1 MVFDIRG
8 NMADSAQKLDQATA
22 LRVLIVT
29 ESARAVYQAQLE
41 AAGHETLATSIVTA
55 ERAMGDFI
63 PDVLLIELAG
73 TETIGNQRLSF
84 ARDLHS
90 KPSTY
95 ALPVVGVCDAIGETF
110 RKVAASVG
118 FDDCFVR
125 TTPFPEVLARLDSL
139 CWRVAAGRQASGLI
153 GDQRIEIDNFLLL
166 LDFVRDEISRQRQ
179 GSLGLI
185 KPDRLSAGP
194 LESRPGKHRREAF
207 GFFKLRLRRM
217 DLVASYGPDAFV
229 VCLPGVN
236 GLLANSTLLKLRDEF
251 AQEHPD
257 SDLRIGVASFPADGT
272 DVEKLL
278 EVCETAVRSADL
290 HVYQQAHEVET
301 IEVKIFESEDV
312 GTTNALPGL
321 LSTVTSGKSAEP
333 GVEFRELGKSSAVEP
348 VDDSIRARRVLLA
361 VSDAP
366 RMARLNSLIRSA
378 GYEVRAAFDGEQTL
392 SLLRIERPDLLIL
405 ESELDKINGLEMINR
420 LRKQSPGAL
429 RIPVL
434 FLNSSGDDAA
444 GREALGLGAREVLT
458 QPYDPGDVLASIR
471 EALR

>member
-1 MVFDIRG
+1 MVVDSRR
-8 NMADSAQKLDQATA
+8 NMADSAPKLDQSTA

-41 AAGHETLATSIVTA
+41 AAGYETLATSIVMV
-55 ERAMGDFI
+55 ESAMGDFT

-84 ARDLHS
+84 ARDLRY
-90 KPSTY
+90 KAGTY

-125 TTPFPEVLARLDSL
+125 TTSLPEVLARLDSL
-139 CWRVAAGRQASGLI
+139 FWRVAAGRRAPGLI

-166 LDFVRDEISRQRQ
+166 LDFVRDQISRQRR

-185 KPDRLSAGP
+185 KLDRRPAEP
-194 LESRPGKHRREAF
+194 LGSRVGKNPREAF

-217 DLVASYGPDAFV
+217 DSVANYGPDAFV
-229 VCLPGVN
+229 VYLPEVN
-236 GLLANSTLLKLRDEF
+236 ALLANSTLLKLRNEF
-251 AQEHPD
+251 AQEHPG
-257 SDLRIGVASFPADGT
+257 SDLRIGVASFPSDGT

-278 EVCETAVRSADL
+278 EVCESAVRNADS
-290 HVYQQAHEVET
+290 HVSEPANELET
-301 IEVKIFESEDV
+301 IEVKISEWEDV
-312 GTTNALPGL
+312 GTTNALAGL
-321 LSTVTSGKSAEP
+321 VPIVISGEP
-333 GVEFRELGKSSAVEP
+333 AARGVEVRELESSSAVQRAA
-348 VDDSIRARRVLLA
+348 DSIRARRVLLA

-366 RMARLNSLIRSA
+366 RMARLNRLIRSA

-392 SLLRIERPDLLIL
+392 SLLRIEWPDLLIL

-420 LRKQSPGAL
+420 LRKQSPGL
-429 RIPVL
+429 RLPVL
-434 FLNSSGDDAA
+434 FLNSSGDDAP

-458 QPYDPGDVLASIR
+458 QLYDPGDVLASIR

>member
-1 MVFDIRG
+1 MVFDTRE
-8 NMADSAQKLDQATA
+8 NMADFAHKIDQAA
-22 LRVLIVT
+22 APRVLIVT

-41 AAGHETLATSIVTA
+41 AAGYETLATSIVMA
-55 ERAMGDFI
+55 ERAMSDFI
-63 PDVLLIELAG
+63 PDVLLIDLAG

-84 ARDLHS
+84 ARALHS
-90 KPSTY
+90 KPGTY
-95 ALPVVGVCDAIGETF
+95 TLPVVGVCDAIGETF

-118 FDDCFVR
+118 FDDCFIR
-125 TTPFPEVLARLDSL
+125 TTSFPEVLARLDSL
-139 CWRVAAGRQASGLI
+139 FWRVAAGRQAPGLI

-166 LDFVRDEISRQRQ
+166 LDSVRDQISRQRQ

-185 KPDRLSAGP
+185 KPGCPSAEP
-194 LESRPGKHRREAF
+194 LGSRAGKHRREAF

-217 DLVASYGPDAFV
+217 DSVASYGPDSFIIY
-229 VCLPGVN
+229 LPEMN
-236 GLLANSTLLKLRDEF
+236 ALLANSTLLKLRDEF
-251 AQEHPD
+251 AQEHPG
-257 SDLRIGVASFPADGT
+257 SDLRIGVASFPSDGT

-278 EVCETAVRSADL
+278 EVCETAVRNADL
-290 HVYQQAHEVET
+290 RVTAQADELET
-301 IEVKIFESEDV
+301 IEVKISEREEV
-312 GTTNALPGL
+312 GITNALAGL
-321 LSTVTSGKSAEP
+321 VPTVTSVESAEP
-333 GVEFRELGKSSAVEP
+333 GVEGRELEKSSAVEP
-348 VDDSIRARRVLLA
+348 VDDSVRARRVLLA

-420 LRKQSPGAL
+420 LRKQSPGEL

-444 GREALGLGAREVLT
+444 GREALTLGAREVLT